1 MSMNNFHS
9 ILTQN
14 VIKIF
19 LSLFLFFLLTQC
31 ASRYSQSDAD
41 KILSTERVSAKT
53 SPISFLIPQGWR
65 VIDANDSTFI
75 DLWLINKDYSSSLSV
90 IPLHGG
96 DTKQSFSRYVSVSK
110 LSNKMKF
117 KNEKIKI
124 IDEDNEE
131 INGIRTASYYFKNNK
146 SLHLISLFKFKGKFY
161 ELTAWDKN
169 LNYDESFQI
178 KYLSKIQS
186 AFISSIK

>member
-1 MSMNNFHS
+1 M
-9 ILTQN
+9 IPQKYW
-14 VIKIF
+14 V
-19 LSLFLFFLLTQC
+19 FLLIIISALIFSQC
-31 ASRYSQSDAD
+31 TSRYSQKEAD

-75 DLWLINKDYSSSLSV
+75 DLWMINSDYNSSLSV
-90 IPLHGG
+90 IPLHSK
-96 DTKQSFSRYVSVSK
+96 DTKQSLSQLVGVSK

-131 INGIRTASYYFKNNK
+131 INEIKIASYYFKNNK

-178 KYLSKIQS
+178 KYLSEIQS

>member
-1 MSMNNFHS
+1 M
-9 ILTQN
+9 IPQKYW
-14 VIKIF
+14 V
-19 LSLFLFFLLTQC
+19 FLLFIISAFIFSQC
-31 ASRYSQSDAD
+31 TSRYSQKEAD

-53 SPISFLIPQGWR
+53 SPISFLMPQGWR